1 MENSL
6 IVIGESIHAS
16 IPKTGKVMKQLAELG
31 PDAYSKQSE
40 PLDYIRGLIESQAA
54 DGADYIAVNLDAF
67 GEQQPQLAVDMMLE
81 YVKMVRKWGNGVPI
95 CIDSSDDNVLKAGL
109 KQWYDTDEPV
119 RQPLVNSIKI
129 YTMDNMLPL
138 KKDYDYAFVAM
149 LMGEGRNP
157 HSIDELYSLAK
168 RIFNEAVSKFNFK
181 PGEIFFDSTIFP
193 LAIDM
198 PMEPGQPSYTYKT
211 FETIKRIKSDPEM
224 TGVHFTGGISNC
236 ARDLPARKIGVM
248 RAFVHKAMEYGLDSV
263 IANPAHHLGTG
274 NPAPE
279 LLALVQAYAHMDGSA
294 ENMNNAMML
303 MAKFCQEN
311 RK

>member
-274 NPAPE
+274 DPAPE

>member
-31 PDAYSKQSE
+31 PDAY
-40 PLDYIRGLIESQAA
+40 LIESQAA

-274 NPAPE
+274 DPAPE